1 MKNIFLMLMLLFIT
15 NLLFAQSDT
24 ITTSSWEE
32 YFEVYNKN
40 NKDYDYIY
48 YYNTKGGEKIKSYQY
63 FKCKKEF
70 VITSKNF
77 KDSTFRFLKF
87 KEDIIFKYV
96 KDNFKAIQ
104 KVYLRYNK
112 SEYLTTHFKKNF
124 YDSTYNMIQIGIRYN
139 GLHFNHFEP
148 VSDLE
153 ASELDSIDMEG
164 QIIINHIAR
173 FFEDTFK
180 EK

>member
-1 MKNIFLMLMLLFIT
+1 MRNTFLMLMLLFIT
-15 NLLFAQSDT
+15 NLSFAQSS
-24 ITTSSWEE
+24 IIATSSWEE

-48 YYNTKGGEKIKSYQY
+48 YYNTKGREKIKSYQY
-63 FKCKKEF
+63 FKCENEF

-104 KVYLRYNK
+104 KFCLRNNK
-112 SEYLTTHFKKNF
+112 SEYLTTYFKKKLN
-124 YDSTYNMIQIGIRYN
+124 DSTYNMIQIGIRYN

-148 VSDLE
+148 ISDLE
-153 ASELDSIDMEG
+153 TSELDSIDMEG

-173 FFEDTFK
+173 LFE
-180 EK
+180 EKCN